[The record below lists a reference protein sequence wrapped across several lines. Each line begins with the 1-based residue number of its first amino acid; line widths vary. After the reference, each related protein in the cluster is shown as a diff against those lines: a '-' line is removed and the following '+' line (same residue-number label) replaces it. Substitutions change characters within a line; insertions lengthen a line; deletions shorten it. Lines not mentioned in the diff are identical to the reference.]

1 MREGALRK
9 ALCIVLSLTMVLT
22 LFIAVAGIKEV
33 SAKETQKSLQKKIDN
48 AQDQIDENNETKAE
62 NNAKMKKIQ
71 SQIDAS
77 QEEVDALESEVKK
90 ANDKLEAAAQEL
102 EKGNK
107 DLSSRLRTMYKS
119 GSLGL
124 VDVMLSSDNISDLF
138 NNFSMVQYLFKSDK
152 DVVAKLKTKHDA
164 LNDVAKT
171 LTAKQTE
178 LNKKQEELDASY
190 EKLAS
195 LNKEINSENS
205 SLEDKIDT
213 WRADSAKIAAMI
225 KKNSSSSSSG
235 GSSSGGGGYTPS
247 PSESGQGFGYPCSGR
262 ISRGFGAFNAKW
274 DTVPHLGLDIA
285 VSTGTP
291 IHASKAGKVI
301 YAGWLGGYGNF
312 VLIDHGNGMS
322 TGYAHNSRI
331 AVSVG
336 QKVSKAQVVAYAG
349 STGNSSGPH
358 CHFEIRVNG
367 TPVNPLNYL

>member
-1 MREGALRK
+1 MREGVLRK
-9 ALCIVLSLTMVLT
+9 TLCIILSLSMVLT
-22 LFIAVAGIKEV
+22 LFVTLAGIKEV

-48 AQDQIDENNETKAE
+48 AQDQIDENNATKAK
-62 NNAKMKKIQ
+62 NNATMKELQAKI
-71 SQIDAS
+71 DTS
-77 QEEVDALESEVKK
+77 QEEVDALEIEVKE

-102 EKGNK
+102 EKGNE
-107 DLSSRLRTMYKS
+107 DLSTRLRTMYKS

-138 NNFSMVQYLFKSDK
+138 NNFSIVQYLFKSDK
-152 DVVAKLKTKHDA
+152 DIVSKLKTKHDA
-164 LNDVAKT
+164 LNDVAKS
-171 LTAKQTE
+171 LSAKQAE
-178 LNKKQEELDASY
+178 LNERQEELDASY
-190 EKLAS
+190 EKLAT

-205 SLEDKIDT
+205 NLEDKIDT

-225 KKNSSSSSSG
+225 NKNSSSSG
-235 GSSSGGGGYTPS
+235 GSGSGGYTPS

-262 ISRGFGAFNAKW
+262 ISRGFGAFNPQW

-285 VSTGTP
+285 VSTGTA

-336 QKVSKAQVVAYAG
+336 QKVSKAQVIAYAG

-367 TPVNPLNYL
+367 TPVDPLNYL